1 MDEENIVE
9 GEVQESGDFPV
20 PSGDKGTVLISLE
33 STIKTHISSLDRL
46 GEELRK
52 HKEMLDDIFANDAT
66 YQKHL
71 ETAKEA
77 TKIKTATKQ
86 QILNQPQAKGLNEKV
101 KTFKS
106 EIKEQ
111 EGALSDYLQE
121 YQRLSGVN
129 EIEGEDGEVR
139 EIVYVAKLIRK
150 ASGFR

>member
-1 MDEENIVE
+1 MDGD
-9 GEVQESGDFPV
+9 GESTADSQQSKELTGDN
-20 PSGDKGTVLISLE
+20 STILISLE
-33 STIKTHISSLDRL
+33 STIKSHITSLDKL

-52 HKEMLDDIFANDAT
+52 HKEMLDDIFANDET

-86 QILNQPQAKGLNEKV
+86 QILNRPQAKELNEKV
-101 KTFKS
+101 KSFKS

-129 EIEGEDGEVR
+129 EIEGEDGEMR

>member
-1 MDEENIVE
+1 MDEDKIIE
-9 GEVQESGDFPV
+9 GETEETVPVVSGD
-20 PSGDKGTVLISLE
+20 SSTILISLE
-33 STIKTHISSLDRL
+33 STIKTHITSLDKL
-46 GEELRK
+46 AEELRK
-52 HKEMLDDIFANDAT
+52 HKEMLDDIFANDQT

-71 ETAKEA
+71 EAAKEA

-86 QILNQPQAKGLNEKV
+86 QILQQPQAKELNEKV
-101 KTFKS
+101 KSFKS

-150 ASGFR
+150 AFGPK